1 MIGKLLQKTRTELW
15 KGMLASSVKKEFD
28 ITDSYKNI
36 SGHNLPHAPQNAYR
50 KRPLKLV
57 YDKNDYHAFR
67 LPSEQAFLLGPFDT
81 EDIFGQRKGIN
92 HSPHIRS

>member
-36 SGHNLPHAPQNAYR
+36 SGHNLPHAP
-50 KRPLKLV
+50 
-57 YDKNDYHAFR
+57 
-67 LPSEQAFLLGPFDT
+67 
-81 EDIFGQRKGIN
+81 
-92 HSPHIRS
+92 

>member
-1 MIGKLLQKTRTELW
+1 
-15 KGMLASSVKKEFD
+15 
-28 ITDSYKNI
+28 
-36 SGHNLPHAPQNAYR
+36 
-50 KRPLKLV
+50 LKLV